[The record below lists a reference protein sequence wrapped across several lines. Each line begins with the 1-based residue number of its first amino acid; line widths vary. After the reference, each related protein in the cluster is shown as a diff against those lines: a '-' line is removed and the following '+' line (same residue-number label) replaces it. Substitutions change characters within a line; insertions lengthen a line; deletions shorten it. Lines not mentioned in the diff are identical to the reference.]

1 MNEYHGI
8 LGSNEDHLPLDR
20 WCRVKL
26 ADANVIVSIWPF
38 QSIVFFPTVKIRT
51 PKRQRK
57 DSVTDKEPEKK
68 MKVEDFEPTKLMHID
83 ETAIDG
89 IELMAHYKNNQEDE
103 EKPSTEDEKE
113 IKSEETAEEETDRDV
128 PERDKDIQDKY
139 MSEKEK
145 DSFSEMEDDEK
156 FNKSDTD
163 NESDGKGDK
172 SQKERK
178 FKNLKVCFYI
188 FLLSL

>member
-1 MNEYHGI
+1 M
-8 LGSNEDHLPLDR
+8 
-20 WCRVKL
+20 
-26 ADANVIVSIWPF
+26 
-38 QSIVFFPTVKIRT
+38 TVKIRT

-57 DSVTDKEPEKK
+57 DSVTDKDKETEKK
-68 MKVEDFEPTKLMHID
+68 FKLDDTEPTKLMHID

-89 IELMAHYKNNQEDE
+89 IELMAHYKHNHEDD

-113 IKSEETAEEETDRDV
+113 IKSEETPEEEGDRDI
-128 PERDKDIQDKY
+128 PERDKD
-139 MSEKEK
+139 MSEREK

-163 NESDGKGDK
+163 NESDGRTDK

-178 FKNLKVCFYI
+178 FKNLKVCKNFEHMKMSIICY
-188 FLLSL
+188 SY